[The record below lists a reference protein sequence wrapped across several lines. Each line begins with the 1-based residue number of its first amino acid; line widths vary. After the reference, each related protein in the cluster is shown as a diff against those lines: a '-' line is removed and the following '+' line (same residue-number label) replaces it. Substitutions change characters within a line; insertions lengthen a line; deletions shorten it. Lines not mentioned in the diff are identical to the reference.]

1 MASFAELIGRLEG
14 EQRLQKNLNFASLG
28 MDVEEERQ
36 ELEEGRSDYFDQVE
50 KAEIEMAKRARKRA
64 KRGLFGTLL
73 GAVASFTPLGAVGG
87 AIVGGLASKAGRD
100 SVKPYG
106 ANITMNIDTSDNKF
120 NQGAIR
126 DFTKD
131 IASSNAFIREAQKG
145 QSLLNL
151 TSAFQDAYNVYS
163 FQDTFGDDIRQFV
176 GNTRI
181 GQRIGNRRLERQL
194 GRAKRDR
201 DSILG
206 GDV

>member
-50 KAEIEMAKRARKRA
+50 KAELEMARRARKRA
-64 KRGLFGTLL
+64 KKGLFGTLL

-87 AIVGGLASKAGRD
+87 AIVGGIASKAMRD
-100 SVKPYG
+100 RVKPYG

-181 GQRIGNRRLERQL
+181 GERISNRRLRRQL
-194 GRAKRDR
+194 GRAKEDA
-201 DSILG
+201 DNILG
-206 GDV
+206 RNV

>member
-50 KAEIEMAKRARKRA
+50 QAELEMARRARKRA

-73 GAVASFTPLGAVGG
+73 GAVASFTPLGRVGG
-87 AIVGGLASKAGRD
+87 AIVGGLASKAMRD
-100 SVKPYG
+100 TVKPYG

-145 QSLLNL
+145 QSLLNSV
-151 TSAFQDAYNVYS
+151 SAFQDAYNVFS

-181 GQRIGNRRLERQL
+181 GERISNRRLERQL
-194 GRAKRDR
+194 GRAKEDA
-201 DSILG
+201 DNILG
-206 GDV
+206 RDV

>member
-50 KAEIEMAKRARKRA
+50 QAELEMARRARKRS

-73 GAVASFTPLGAVGG
+73 GGIASFALGPVGG

-151 TSAFQDAYNVYS
+151 TSAFQNAYNVYS
-163 FQDTFGDDIRQFV
+163 FQDTFGDDIRQFA
-176 GNTRI
+176 GSTRI
-181 GQRIGNRRLERQL
+181 GERIGNRMLERQL
-194 GRAKRDR
+194 GRAKEDR

>member
-1 MASFAELIGRLEG
+1 
-14 EQRLQKNLNFASLG
+14 

-50 KAEIEMAKRARKRA
+50 QAELEMARKARKRSR
-64 KRGLFGTLL
+64 RGLFGTLL
-73 GAVASFTPLGAVGG
+73 GAVASFSLGPVGG
-87 AIVGGLASKAGRD
+87 ALLGGLASKAMRD
-100 SVKPYG
+100 RVKPYG

-131 IASSNAFIREAQKG
+131 VASSNAFIREAQKG
-145 QSLLNL
+145 QSLLNSV
-151 TSAFQDAYNVYS
+151 SAFQDAYNIYS

-176 GNTRI
+176 GSTRI
-181 GQRIGNRRLERQL
+181 GERIGNRRLRRQL
-194 GRAKRDR
+194 GRAKAEA